1 MFKKTLSVC
10 ALLTCLPALAA
21 DLRVQVEIPQLDVA
35 EYHRPYVALW
45 IEQDNQHKADLNVW
59 YDIKMKTQRRDF
71 DCLGQSGR

>member
-45 IEQDNQHKADLNVW
+45 IEQGNQH
-59 YDIKMKTQRRDF
+59 
-71 DCLGQSGR
+71 